1 MNRYNSSKLINKN
14 KLCLFLL
21 FFIIGCSKNN
31 PIVFEDFQALRC
43 ELNFKEK
50 NYNEYVFN
58 INTGYLFYYDDIKDE
73 FLPKSERF
81 ESDIFFENS
90 SEIFSVIHK
99 NNLLITKIE
108 YYEDLNKNQKFIKK
122 QNIINL
128 KTLTSRSIFKNKT
141 GEYIVTR
148 GKCIWIDPKLGI
160 RY

>member
-1 MNRYNSSKLINKN
+1 MNRYNYSKIINKN
-14 KLCLFLL
+14 KLSLFFL
-21 FFIIGCSKNN
+21 FFIIGCSKNT

-50 NYNEYVFN
+50 NYNDYVFN
-58 INTGYLFYYDDIKDE
+58 INTGFLHYYDESKEE
-73 FLPKSERF
+73 FLPISERF
-81 ESDIFFENS
+81 KSGIFIENS

-99 NNLLITKIE
+99 NHLLITRIE
-108 YYEDLNKNQKFIKK
+108 YYKDVNKNQKFIKN

-128 KTLTSRSIFKNKT
+128 KTLIARSIFKKKN
-141 GEYIVTR
+141 GEYIVNR

>member
-1 MNRYNSSKLINKN
+1 MNKN
-14 KLCLFLL
+14 KLCFFLL

-31 PIVFEDFQALRC
+31 PIIYEDFQALRC

-50 NYNEYVFN
+50 NYSEYVFN
-58 INTGYLFYYDDIKDE
+58 INTGYLYYYDDIKDE

-81 ESDIFFENS
+81 ESNIFIGNS
-90 SEIFSVIHK
+90 SEIFSVINK

-128 KTLTSRSIFKNKT
+128 KTLTARSIFKNKN
-141 GEYIVTR
+141 GEYVVNR

>member
-1 MNRYNSSKLINKN
+1 M
-14 KLCLFLL
+14 
-21 FFIIGCSKNN
+21 
-31 PIVFEDFQALRC
+31 
-43 ELNFKEK
+43 
-50 NYNEYVFN
+50 
-58 INTGYLFYYDDIKDE
+58 
-73 FLPKSERF
+73 
-81 ESDIFFENS
+81 
-90 SEIFSVIHK
+90 IHK

-128 KTLTSRSIFKNKT
+128 KKLTSRSIFKNKI

>member
-1 MNRYNSSKLINKN
+1 MNRYNSSKLVNKN

-31 PIVFEDFQALRC
+31 PIIFEDFQALRC
-43 ELNFKEK
+43 QLNFKEN

-58 INTGYLFYYDDIKDE
+58 ANTGYLFYYDHIKDE
-73 FLPKSERF
+73 FLTKSERF
-81 ESDIFFENS
+81 ESDIFIENS

-108 YYEDLNKNQKFIKK
+108 YYEDSNKNQKFIKK
-122 QNIINL
+122 QIIINL
-128 KTLTSRSIFKNKT
+128 KTLTSRSIFKNKI
-141 GEYIVTR
+141 GEYVVTR

>member
-1 MNRYNSSKLINKN
+1 MNRYNYSKLINKK
-14 KLCLFLL
+14 KLFLFLL
-21 FFIIGCSKNN
+21 FFIVGCSRNN
-31 PIVFEDFQALRC
+31 PILFEDFQALRC
-43 ELNFKEK
+43 QLNFKEE

-58 INTGYLFYYDDIKDE
+58 INTGYLFHYDDIKDE
-73 FLPKSERF
+73 FLPKSEKF
-81 ESDIFFENS
+81 ATDILIENS

-108 YYEDLNKNQKFIKK
+108 YFEDLNKNQKFIKK

-128 KTLTSRSIFKNKT
+128 KTLTARSIFKNKN
-141 GEYIVTR
+141 GEYVVNR

>member
-1 MNRYNSSKLINKN
+1 MNRCNSSKLINKN

-31 PIVFEDFQALRC
+31 PILLEDFLALRC
-43 ELNFKEK
+43 ELNFKDK
-50 NYNEYVFN
+50 KYIDYVFN
-58 INTGYLFYYDDIKDE
+58 KNTGFLYYYDEIKE
-73 FLPKSERF
+73 KFLPISERF
-81 ESDIFFENS
+81 ESDFFIENS
-90 SEIFSVIHK
+90 NEIFSLIHK

-108 YYEDLNKNQKFIKK
+108 YYEDLNRNQKFIKK

-128 KTLTSRSIFKNKT
+128 KTLTARSIFKNKN
-141 GEYIVTR
+141 GGYVVNR

>member
-31 PIVFEDFQALRC
+31 PILFEDFQALRC
-43 ELNFKEK
+43 ELNFKDK
-50 NYNEYVFN
+50 QYIDYVFN
-58 INTGYLFYYDDIKDE
+58 KNTGFLYYYDEIKE
-73 FLPKSERF
+73 KFLPISKRF
-81 ESDIFFENS
+81 ESDFFIENS
-90 SEIFSVIHK
+90 NEIFSLIRK

-128 KTLTSRSIFKNKT
+128 KTLTARSIFKNKN
-141 GEYIVTR
+141 GEYVVNR

>member
-14 KLCLFLL
+14 KLFLFLL
-21 FFIIGCSKNN
+21 FFIIGCSKNS
-31 PIVFEDFQALRC
+31 PILLEDYLALRC
-43 ELNFKEK
+43 ELNSKDK
-50 NYNEYVFN
+50 KYIDYVFN
-58 INTGYLFYYDDIKDE
+58 KNTSFLYYYDQIKE
-73 FLPKSERF
+73 KFLPISERF
-81 ESDIFFENS
+81 ESDFFIENS
-90 SEIFSVIHK
+90 NEIFSLIHK

-128 KTLTSRSIFKNKT
+128 KTLTARSIFKNKN
-141 GEYIVTR
+141 GEYVVNR

>member
-1 MNRYNSSKLINKN
+1 MNRYIYSKLINKN

-31 PIVFEDFQALRC
+31 PIIFEDFQALRC
-43 ELNFKEK
+43 QLNFKEK

-58 INTGYLFYYDDIKDE
+58 ANTGYLFYYDHIKDE
-73 FLPKSERF
+73 FLTKSERF
-81 ESDIFFENS
+81 ESDIFIENS

-108 YYEDLNKNQKFIKK
+108 YYEDSNKNQKFIKK
-122 QNIINL
+122 QIIINL
-128 KTLTSRSIFKNKT
+128 KTLTSRSIFKNKI
-141 GEYIVTR
+141 GEYVVTR

>member
-1 MNRYNSSKLINKN
+1 MNRYNYSKLINKN

-31 PIVFEDFQALRC
+31 PILFDDFQALRC

-50 NYNEYVFN
+50 KYNDYVFN
-58 INTGYLFYYDDIKDE
+58 INTGFLHYYDEIKKK
-73 FLPKSERF
+73 FLPISERF
-81 ESDIFFENS
+81 ESDFFIENS
-90 SEIFSVIHK
+90 SEIFSLIHK
-99 NNLLITKIE
+99 NYLLITKIE

-122 QNIINL
+122 QSIINL
-128 KTLTSRSIFKNKT
+128 KALTARSIFKNKN
-141 GEYIVTR
+141 GEYVANR

>member
-14 KLCLFLL
+14 KLCLFFL

-50 NYNEYVFN
+50 NYNDYVFN
-58 INTGYLFYYDDIKDE
+58 INTGFLHYYDEIKEE
-73 FLPKSERF
+73 FLPISERL
-81 ESDIFFENS
+81 ESGIFIENS
-90 SEIFSVIHK
+90 SEIFSVIQK

-108 YYEDLNKNQKFIKK
+108 YYKDLNKNQKFIKNL
-122 QNIINL
+122 NIINL
-128 KTLTSRSIFKNKT
+128 KTLTARSIFKNKN
-141 GEYIVTR
+141 GEYVVNR